1 MTTPPRSDI
10 PHRLDRLPWSR
21 FHTLVATALGIT
33 WVLDGLEVT
42 LAGTLGAALADPEA
56 LGLTAG
62 QVGLSASFYLLG
74 AVSGAIVFGFL
85 ADRFGRKRLFTVT
98 LGLYLIATAAT
109 AFSWDLWSFCLFRFL
124 TGAGIGGEYS
134 AINSAIQELIPARY
148 RGRTDL
154 AINGS
159 FWAGAALG
167 AGLSIILLDPDL
179 FGAETGWRIAFF
191 SGAVLGLAVLWL
203 RRYLPES
210 PRWLMVHGRL
220 EEAETITTEIERGMP
235 ADRVADEAAHIE
247 MHRPVRASLG
257 VIMHTLF
264 RRYPQRTFLCIVLM
278 GSQAF
283 LYNTIFFTYALI
295 LANFYGVR
303 AEGVGWH
310 ILFFAAGNFLG
321 PLLLGKLFDDWG
333 RKPMIAGCYAL
344 SGLLLAG
351 TGFLFQAEV
360 LSAWSQT
367 LAWSVI
373 FFFAS
378 AAASAAYLTVGEVF
392 PLEIRANAIS
402 LFYAFGTGVGG
413 VAGPWLFGR
422 LIDTG
427 ERSSILAGY
436 LLAAALMLGAA
447 ALEAVIGVKA
457 ERRSLESVTPPLS
470 SHPDQANHST

>member
-1 MTTPPRSDI
+1 MAASAPRSDI
-10 PHRLDRLPWSR
+10 PQRLDRLPWSR
-21 FHTLVATALGIT
+21 FHTLVATALGVT

-56 LGLTAG
+56 LGLSAG
-62 QVGLSASFYLLG
+62 EVGLAASFYLLG

-98 LGLYLIATAAT
+98 LGLYLVATAAT

-167 AGLSIILLDPDL
+167 AGMSIVLLDPDF
-179 FGAETGWRIAFF
+179 FGADTGWRIAFF

-203 RRYLPES
+203 RRFLPES

-220 EEAETITTEIERGMP
+220 EEAEAITVDIERRMP
-235 ADRVADEAAHIE
+235 ADLVAAEAGHLE
-247 MHRPVRASLG
+247 VHRPVRASFG
-257 VIMHTLF
+257 IIMHTLF
-264 RRYPQRTFLCIVLM
+264 RRYPSRTFLCVVLM

-295 LANFYGVR
+295 LANFYGVK

-321 PLLLGKLFDDWG
+321 PLLLGKLFDEWG

-344 SGLLLAG
+344 SGILLAI
-351 TGFLFQAEV
+351 TGFLFQAGI

-367 LAWSVI
+367 FAWSLI

-392 PLEIRANAIS
+392 PIEIRANAIS

-413 VAGPWLFGR
+413 VAGPWIFGR

-427 ERSSILAGY
+427 ERSSILIGY
-436 LLAAALMLGAA
+436 LIAAGLMLAAAI
-447 ALEAVIGVKA
+447 LEAIMGIKA
-457 ERRSLESVTPPLS
+457 ERQPLESVTPPLS
-470 SHPDQANHST
+470 SQAD

>member
-1 MTTPPRSDI
+1 MSASVPRSDI

-21 FHTLVATALGIT
+21 FHTLVAVALGVS

-42 LAGTLGAALADPEA
+42 LAGTLGAALADPRA
-56 LGLTAG
+56 LGLSAS
-62 QVGLSASFYLLG
+62 QVGLSASCYLLG
-74 AVSGAIVFGFL
+74 AVAGAILFGFL
-85 ADRFGRKRLFTVT
+85 ADRFGRKKLFTVT
-98 LGLYLIATAAT
+98 LGLYLVATAAT

-167 AGLSIILLDPDL
+167 AGLSIVLLDPDL
-179 FGAETGWRIAFF
+179 FGADMGWRLAFF
-191 SGAVLGLAVLWL
+191 SGAVLGLSVLWL

-210 PRWLMVHGRL
+210 PRWLLVHGRAA
-220 EEAETITTEIERGMP
+220 EAEAIMTGIEKRMP
-235 ADRVADEAAHIE
+235 ADGAAAE
-247 MHRPVRASLG
+247 VVRLEVRRPVKVTFSIVL
-257 VIMHTLF
+257 HTLF
-264 RRYPQRTFLCIVLM
+264 KRYPRRTLLCVVLM

-295 LANFYGVR
+295 LANFYGVQ

-344 SGLLLAG
+344 SGVLLAG
-351 TGFLFQAEV
+351 TGFLFAEGL

-367 LAWSVI
+367 ICWSVI

-422 LIDTG
+422 LIDSG

-436 LLAAALMLGAA
+436 LIAAGLMIAAA
-447 ALEAVIGVKA
+447 ALEAVIGIKA

-470 SHPDQANHST
+470 SHAD